1 MSSAP
6 QWLSQA
12 FLLAL
17 HSQLIGTFGGSSGIR
32 DLGRLEAAVQRPQQ
46 AFNYGSVD
54 LFDLAASYATAL
66 IQGHPFIDG
75 NKRTGFVAAIVFL
88 ELNGKQCH
96 SAEIDATL
104 TTLALAS
111 GQIKEADYAEWLRT
125 ACA

>member
-1 MSSAP
+1 MNNAP
-6 QWLSQA
+6 QWLNKA

-17 HSQLIGTFGGSSGIR
+17 HSQLIGSFGGSSGIR
-32 DLGRLEAAVQRPQQ
+32 DQGRLDTAVQRPQQ
-46 AFNYGSVD
+46 VFHYGHVD
-54 LFDLAASYATAL
+54 LFDLAASYATTL

-96 SAEIDATL
+96 STEVDATL

-111 GQIKEADYAEWLRT
+111 GQINEADYAEWLRT